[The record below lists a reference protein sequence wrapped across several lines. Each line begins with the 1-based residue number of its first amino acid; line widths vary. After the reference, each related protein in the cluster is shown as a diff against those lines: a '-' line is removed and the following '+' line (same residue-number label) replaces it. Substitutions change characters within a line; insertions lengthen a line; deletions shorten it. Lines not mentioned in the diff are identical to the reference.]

1 MWVFVEEKSG
11 LQGLLESKLAVCV
24 VGGVLFSTCVDKNL
38 DLCRDYDGF
47 HVEKHPSAF
56 YGLHS
61 WGEEQVCWDPW
72 SPKPESFIPYKQRVG
87 LLVVTPFV
95 SSPGDDLHLV
105 IWFYLGKLV
114 NAFGRGSCP
123 KTKIIPNRKTSQKN
137 LSYFKRVKCLPV
149 AFKPFFPSS
158 SFIKF

>member
-1 MWVFVEEKSG
+1 MGFCWGKKWVTRTFGEQACC
-11 LQGLLESKLAVCV
+11 LCCRWCALLHVCWQELGPLSELRWISCRETPFCLLWTAFLGGRASLLGSMESKARIVHTL
-24 VGGVLFSTCVDKNL
+24 
-38 DLCRDYDGF
+38 
-47 HVEKHPSAF
+47 
-56 YGLHS
+56 
-61 WGEEQVCWDPW
+61 Q
-72 SPKPESFIPYKQRVG
+72 QRVG

-105 IWFYLGKLV
+105 IWFYLGKLI
-114 NAFGRGSCP
+114 NAFGRGFWS
-123 KTKIIPNRKTSQKN
+123 KTKIIRNRKTTQKN